1 MFSRCAIN
9 KFLVRRLVACSLIL
23 TLFAADQVIADEQ
36 DFTWALDL
44 DRAEGDQNVRELNKV
59 GPGVEV
65 PIELIA
71 RHEVTTTV
79 GAEVILGYDSTSVE
93 PITFKSVGRSGF
105 MPYGPRLVENNTF
118 TFAFIS
124 LTPKDLGSGSMAEA
138 MFKTAA
144 DFQGE
149 TRISLIRAQFGNGDS
164 FTNLVSEPNISVVI
178 RSSGERT
185 SDFNGN
191 GKVGFPDFITF
202 AQNFGRKRADTNFNI
217 RYDLNANGSVDFADF
232 VLFAQNYG
240 G

>member
-1 MFSRCAIN
+1 MEN
-9 KFLVRRLVACSLIL
+9 TFLRTLLACSLSL
-23 TLFAADQVIADEQ
+23 TLLASGHIRADVQ
-36 DFTWALDL
+36 DSTWSLDL
-44 DRAEGDQNVRELNKV
+44 DRTEGDQNVRELNKV
-59 GPGVEV
+59 GPGEEV

-79 GAEVILGYDSTSVE
+79 GAEVILGYDSTNVE

-149 TRISLIRAQFGNGDS
+149 TRISLIRAQFGDGDN

-178 RSSGERT
+178 RSSGVRT
-185 SDFNGN
+185 ADFDGN
-191 GKVGFPDFITF
+191 GTVGFPDFITF
-202 AQNFGRKRADTNFNI
+202 ARNFGRKKADTNFNI